1 MKNEWKPEELRATSE
16 EIRGAVM
23 PKTITPEMVGGTL
36 LGVVNALG
44 EVVEVLGEIPRG
56 HIRVK
61 VEATD
66 GTHPASAAGAVVYVD
81 TFCVGGIPTQSYP
94 RQEYEVDEN
103 CEVEFDVPI
112 GCKFAVYS
120 KLMGFGAS
128 PQHVYEATY
137 EPREV
142 ILQHFPVGIW
152 WVQAL
157 WAIREDDED
166 YGELRL
172 LTFSNYVTDWESD
185 EFQSKLAAGESF
197 DDSAGGGIIVS
208 TPETCFMLQ
217 ESGSLSEEQMAWCK
231 PKDNK
236 NEFITLPGVW
246 YNEANGEEY
255 SDAQNKARADMDGN
269 LNTAKI
275 LAHAADAP
283 AAEWCAN
290 QDPWNQTYLPS
301 AGQLSLMQENRTA
314 LNALMTAANADG
326 CSYKLLPYQNANGS
340 WQRPNG
346 HWEYWW
352 SSTRSTFGCSWVVL
366 CNGNIGNFSSDN
378 TYVVRAVSAFHFEY

>member
-1 MKNEWKPEELRATSE
+1 MKQEWKPEELRATSE

-23 PKTITPEMVGGTL
+23 PKSITPEMVGGTL
-36 LGVVNALG
+36 SGLTDALA

-56 HIRVK
+56 HVK
-61 VEATD
+61 VRVEATD
-66 GTHPASAAGAVVYVD
+66 GTHPTSAAGAVVYVD
-81 TFCVGGIPTQSYP
+81 TFCVGGIPTLSFP

-157 WAIREDDED
+157 WAIRADDED

-185 EFQSKLAAGESF
+185 EFQSKLAPGESF
-197 DDSAGGGIIVS
+197 DDSAGSGIIVS
-208 TPETCFMLQ
+208 TPETCFMLS

-231 PKDNK
+231 PKDYK
-236 NEFITLPGVW
+236 NEFITLPGV
-246 YNEANGEEY
+246 YVDEANGEEY
-255 SDAQNKARADMDGN
+255 TDAQNKARADMDGN

-314 LNALMTAANADG
+314 INALMTAANADG
-326 CSYKLLPYQNANGS
+326 CSYKLLPYQNSKGS
-340 WQRPNG
+340 WQNPNG

-352 SSTRSTFGCSWVVL
+352 SSTRSTLGCSWVVYY
-366 CNGNIGNFSSDN
+366 GGYIYDGSSYR
-378 TYVVRAVSAFHFEY
+378 TYDVRAVSAFHFEY

>member
-1 MKNEWKPEELRATSE
+1 MKQEWKPEELRATSE

-23 PKTITPEMVGGTL
+23 PKSITPEMVGGTL
-36 LGVVNALG
+36 SGLTDALA

-56 HIRVK
+56 HVK
-61 VEATD
+61 VRVEATD
-66 GTHPASAAGAVVYVD
+66 GTHPTSAAGAVVYVD
-81 TFCVGGIPTQSYP
+81 TFCVGGIPTLSFP

-157 WAIREDDED
+157 WAIRADDED

-185 EFQSKLAAGESF
+185 EFQSKLAPGESF
-197 DDSAGGGIIVS
+197 DDSAGSGIIVS
-208 TPETCFMLQ
+208 TPETCFMLS

-231 PKDNK
+231 PKDYK
-236 NEFITLPGVW
+236 NEFITLPGV
-246 YNEANGEEY
+246 YCDEANGEEY
-255 SDAQNKARADMDGN
+255 TDAQNKARADMDGN

-314 LNALMTAANADG
+314 INALMTAANADG
-326 CSYKLLPYQNANGS
+326 CSYKLLPYQNSKGS
-340 WQRPNG
+340 WQNPNG

-352 SSTRSTFGCSWVVL
+352 SSTRSTLGCSWVVYCYGL
-366 CNGNIGNFSSDN
+366 VYGRNSSDA
-378 TYVVRAVSAFHFEY
+378 YDVRAVSAFHFEY

>member
-1 MKNEWKPEELRATSE
+1 MKNEWKPEQLRATSE

-23 PKTITPEMVGGTL
+23 PKSITPDMVGGTL

-44 EVVEVLGEIPRG
+44 EVVEVLGGIPRG
-56 HIRVK
+56 HVKVK

-81 TFCVGGIPTQSYP
+81 TFCVGGIPTQSFP

-103 CEVEFDVPI
+103 CEVEFDIPI

-152 WVQAL
+152 WAQVVWIA
-157 WAIREDDED
+157 REDDEG
-166 YGELRL
+166 YGEMRI
-172 LTFSNYVTDWESD
+172 LTFSNYVTDWES
-185 EFQSKLAAGESF
+185 EEMQSKLGAGELF
-197 DDSAGGGIIVS
+197 DDSTENGIIVS
-208 TPETCFMLQ
+208 TPETCFMLPK
-217 ESGSLSEEQMAWCK
+217 SGSLSEERMEWCK
-231 PKDNK
+231 PKDYR

-246 YNEANGEEY
+246 YDGANGEELT
-255 SDAQNKARADMDGN
+255 DAENKARADMDGN

-275 LAHAADAP
+275 LAHATDAP
-283 AAEWCAN
+283 AAGWCAG
-290 QDPWNQTYLPS
+290 QDQWKQVYLPS

-314 LNALMTAANADG
+314 INALMTAANADG
-326 CSYKLLPYQNANGS
+326 CSYKLLPYQNAGGQ
-340 WQRPNG
+340 WQLPNG
-346 HWEYWW
+346 HHELWW
-352 SSTRSTFGCSWVVL
+352 SSTRSTFGRSWDVYYD
-366 CNGNIGNFSSDN
+366 GRISYSDSDS
-378 TYVVRAVSAFHFEY
+378 TRDVRAVMAFHFEY